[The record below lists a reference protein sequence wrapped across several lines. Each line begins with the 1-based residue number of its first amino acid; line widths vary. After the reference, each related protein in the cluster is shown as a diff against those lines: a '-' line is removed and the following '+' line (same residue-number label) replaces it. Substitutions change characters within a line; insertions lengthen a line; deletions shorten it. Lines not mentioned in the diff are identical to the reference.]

1 MSVNPFSHIDL
12 YVRSFEEAL
21 PFYEKFLPALG
32 FTRTFHTPRWKGFV
46 AEGELPGVAY
56 FAITEDPAHVPNK
69 NLIGFW
75 AANRDEVDRM
85 AQLVRDSGGRIT
97 DGPRLF
103 PISPSY
109 YSVYFEDSCGNGYE
123 YLHRLD

>member
-1 MSVNPFSHIDL
+1 MAKNPVSHIDL

-32 FTRTFHTPRWKGFV
+32 FTRAFHTPRWKVFA
-46 AEGELPGVAY
+46 AEGELPSAAY
-56 FAITEDPAHVPNK
+56 FAITEDPAHNPNR

-75 AANRDEVDRM
+75 AAGRDEVDRM
-85 AQLVRDSGGRIT
+85 AQLVRDSGGKII
-97 DGPRLF
+97 DWPRLF

-109 YSVYFEDSCGNGYE
+109 YAVYFEDPCGNRYE
-123 YLHRLD
+123 FLHRLD